1 MHIRNA
7 LSMYSNKQV
16 KNTKGGEKINHVNIC
31 QKEASVA
38 LLTPDKGAFRAKFIT
53 SDKEVHFI
61 MINESVHQ
69 KSYKNPKHLCT

>member
-1 MHIRNA
+1 MMHIRNA

-16 KNTKGGEKINHVNIC
+16 KNTKGWEKINHVNIC

-53 SDKEVHFI
+53 SDK
-61 MINESVHQ
+61 
-69 KSYKNPKHLCT
+69 